1 MTRSTMREH
10 IFKLLFRAPFIDKN
24 DYEEQIEL
32 YFEDADMVDASTLK
46 EEEYNYIKD
55 KTLAIAELIPQ
66 LDERIDSVSEGWP
79 TSRLGK
85 TELSIM
91 RLAVYEMLYDDDIPV
106 NVAIDEAVELAKKYG
121 SADNTAAFVNGV
133 LAKLIKE

>member
-32 YFEDADMVDASTLK
+32 YFADADMVDAATRK

-66 LDERIDSVSEGWP
+66 LDERIDS
-79 TSRLGK
+79 
-85 TELSIM
+85 
-91 RLAVYEMLYDDDIPV
+91 VYEMLYDDDIPV

>member
-32 YFEDADMVDASTLK
+32 YFADADMVDASTLK
-46 EEEYNYIKD
+46 EEEYNYIKN

-106 NVAIDEAVELAKKYG
+106 NVAIDEAVQLAKKYG

>member
-1 MTRSTMREH
+1 
-10 IFKLLFRAPFIDKN
+10 
-24 DYEEQIEL
+24 
-32 YFEDADMVDASTLK
+32 
-46 EEEYNYIKD
+46 
-55 KTLAIAELIPQ
+55 
-66 LDERIDSVSEGWP
+66 
-79 TSRLGK
+79 
-85 TELSIM
+85 M